1 MKKLFIIAIITGIIG
16 VLGFMII
23 PDTVIA
29 RKFGGTIEIKVEPG
43 YKVTMA
49 TFKNSDL
56 FYMIEPIDSGYKPK
70 VKRLIEKSK
79 YGLIEAEVKF
89 VESYGCK

>member
-1 MKKLFIIAIITGIIG
+1 MKKLFIIAIIIGIG

-70 VKRLIEKSK
+70 VKRLIEKK
-79 YGLIEAEVKF
+79 RYGLIEGEVKF
-89 VESYGCK
+89 VESYENK